1 MLGFP
6 SGSVSEESV
15 CKAVDKGLIH
25 GSERCPGEG
34 NGNILQYS
42 CLENPMDRGAWSLQ
56 SLGSQRIGHDRVANS
71 NTIMRTYLHINIY
84 VHICMLG
91 AQSCPTLHNSMDY
104 SLQAPLSMRF
114 SRQKYWNGLPV
125 PSQGDLCHP
134 EIETGFALQAN
145 SLMSE
150 PPGKPPY
157 KYNIYIIY
165 VT

>member
-91 AQSCPTLHNSMDY
+91 AQSCPTLCDPMDC
-104 SLQAPLSMRF
+104 SLPGSSVHGILQAKILEWFASSF
-114 SRQKYWNGLPV
+114 SRG
-125 PSQGDLCHP
+125 S
-134 EIETGFALQAN
+134 
-145 SLMSE
+145 M
-150 PPGKPPY
+150 PPRDRNWVCIAGKFF
-157 KYNIYIIY
+157 N
-165 VT
+165 V